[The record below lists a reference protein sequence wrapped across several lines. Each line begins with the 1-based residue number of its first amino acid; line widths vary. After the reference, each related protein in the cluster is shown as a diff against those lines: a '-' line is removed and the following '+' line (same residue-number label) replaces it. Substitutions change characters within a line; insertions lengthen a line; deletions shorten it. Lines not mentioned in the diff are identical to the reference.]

1 MESTAHVVTV
11 AAVVPKLITLEP
23 CVSAKDA
30 PTPGMT
36 VNVLPAIPAA
46 GLTHAI
52 CASGFEE
59 TVRAMLVV
67 ACKVPDE
74 VPVEVP

>member
-1 MESTAHVVTV
+1 M
-11 AAVVPKLITLEP
+11 LDP

-30 PTPGMT
+30 PTPGMM

-46 GLTHAI
+46 GLSQAI
-52 CASGFEE
+52 CTNGVEL
-59 TVRAMLVV
+59 TVRAIVVV
-67 ACKVPDE
+67 AARVPEE